1 MADKQTKI
9 GWSTAA
15 AIVVANMVGTGVFTT
30 LGFQLSSLEHVSVI
44 LLLWIVG
51 GLVALCGAFTYAE
64 IATRLPKSGGEYH
77 FLSKIYHPFL
87 GYLSGW
93 VSITVG
99 FAAAIALAAMAIGS
113 YVATF
118 LGWTDSFVAV
128 VSILVVALVHSFD
141 IRQSSRFQNILTGLK
156 VLLVLLLIVSGFLL
170 PAATDNALA
179 LSETFKFSLRDIWQP
194 AVAVSL
200 VYVIYAFS
208 GWNAA
213 AYLTDE
219 IKAPRRNLPRALLGG
234 TILVSLLFFLLQLAF
249 LRQAPVDL
257 LAGKVEVG
265 QVVAQLMFGDTG
277 GRVISFLIAGLLI
290 AGISAMIW
298 VGSRVT
304 RAMAG
309 DYQMWQYFDRDN
321 QRGVPVRAIWLQ
333 AAISVFLVS
342 TSSFEQVLLYSG
354 FVLQL
359 FTILTVL
366 GLFQLRREKTGA
378 STAWKSPLFPWVQI
392 IFLLFNV
399 IVLFFLLID
408 KPFESLLG
416 LLNLAAGALS
426 FAWER
431 WRYKPATIPGRGSK
445 NGNDKMNGNSTI
457 HSNVKTVDLKH
468 RAKATKE
475 S

>member
-1 MADKQTKI
+1 MPGQQTKI
-9 GWSTAA
+9 GWATAA

-30 LGFQLSSLEHVSVI
+30 LGLQLSSLEHVGVI
-44 LLLWIVG
+44 LLLWVIG
-51 GLVALCGAFTYAE
+51 GVVALCGAFTYAE

-118 LGWTDSFVAV
+118 LGWSGSSVAV
-128 VSILVVALVHSFD
+128 VSILGVALVHSFD
-141 IRQSSRFQNILTGLK
+141 IKQSSRFQNILTGLK
-156 VLLVLLLIVSGFLL
+156 VLLVLVLIISGFVL

-179 LSETFKFSLRDIWQP
+179 LSETLRFGWEDVWQT
-194 AVAVSL
+194 AIAVSL

-219 IKAPRRNLPRALLGG
+219 IRSPRKNLPRALLGG

-249 LRQAPVDL
+249 LRQAPAAL

-265 QVVAQLMFGDTG
+265 QVVAQLMFGNTG
-277 GRVISFLIAGLLI
+277 GRIISFLIAGLLI

-309 DYQMWQYFDRDN
+309 DYQMWQYFARDN

-366 GLFQLRREKTGA
+366 GLFRLRKERTGEA
-378 STAWKSPLFPWVQI
+378 TAWRSPLFPAVQI
-392 IFLLFNV
+392 IFLFFNV
-399 IVLFFLLID
+399 LVLFFLLVD

-416 LLNLAAGALS
+416 FLNLAAGALS
-426 FAWER
+426 FAWEK
-431 WRYKPATIPGRGSK
+431 WRYQQAPAPATVAKREEK
-445 NGNDKMNGNSTI
+445 NQKVAAPE
-457 HSNVKTVDLKH
+457 VKTKEVKQGV
-468 RAKATKE
+468 KITKE
-475 S
+475 

>member
-1 MADKQTKI
+1 MPQYQTKI
-9 GWSTAA
+9 GWATAS

-30 LGFQLSSLEHVSVI
+30 LGFQLGSLHQIMAI
-44 LLLWIVG
+44 LLLWLIG
-51 GLVALCGAFTYAE
+51 GLVALSGAFTYAE

-118 LGWTDSFVAV
+118 IGWPQSVVAV
-128 VSILVVALVHSFD
+128 ISVLLVALVHSFD
-141 IRQSSRFQNILTGLK
+141 IRQSSRFQNVLTIGK
-156 VLLVLLLIVSGFLL
+156 VLLVLLLIVSGFAL
-170 PAATDNALA
+170 PAAEGNA
-179 LSETFKFSLRDIWQP
+179 FSLPGAFSFSWSDLWQP
-194 AVAVSL
+194 AYAISL
-200 VYVIYAFS
+200 VYVIYSYS

-219 IKAPRRNLPRALLGG
+219 INEPRKNLPKALLGG
-234 TILVSLLFFLLQLAF
+234 TLLVCLLFFLLQVAF
-249 LRQAPVDL
+249 LRQAPPSL

-265 QVVAQLMFGDTG
+265 QVVAGLMFGASG
-277 GRVISFLIAGLLI
+277 GRVISFMIAGLLI

-309 DYQMWQYFDRDN
+309 DYQMWQYFARDN
-321 QRGVPVRAIWLQ
+321 KRGVPVRAIWLQ
-333 AAISVFLVS
+333 AAISVFLVT
-342 TSSFEQVLLYSG
+342 TSSFEQVLIYSG

-359 FTILTVL
+359 FTILTVI
-366 GLFQLRREKTGA
+366 GLFKLRRNKTGQH
-378 STAWKSPLFPWVQI
+378 TAWAGPLYPWMQI
-392 IFLLFNV
+392 IFLLFNAL
-399 IVLFFLLID
+399 VLVFLLID

-426 FAWER
+426 YTWEK
-431 WRYKPATIPGRGSK
+431 WRYDSQKNIRRKLGKTKNKVAGDLSSRPKPQKIEISNK
-445 NGNDKMNGNSTI
+445 N
-457 HSNVKTVDLKH
+457 
-468 RAKATKE
+468 
-475 S
+475 

>member
-1 MADKQTKI
+1 MPGQQTKI

-30 LGFQLSSLEHVSVI
+30 LGLQLSSLEHVGVI
-44 LLLWIVG
+44 LLLWVVG
-51 GLVALCGAFTYAE
+51 GVVALCGAFTYAE

-77 FLSKIYHPFL
+77 FLSRIYHPFL

-118 LGWTDSFVAV
+118 LGWPDSSVAM
-128 VSILVVALVHSFD
+128 VSILLVALVHSFD
-141 IRQSSRFQNILTGLK
+141 IKQSSRFQNILTGLK
-156 VLLVLLLIVSGFLL
+156 VLLVLVLIVSGFVL
-170 PAATDNALA
+170 PAASDNALV
-179 LSETFKFSLRDIWQP
+179 LSETLRFGWEDVWQS
-194 AVAVSL
+194 AIAVSL

-219 IKAPRRNLPRALLGG
+219 IRAPRRNLPRALLGG
-234 TILVSLLFFLLQLAF
+234 TILVSVLFFLLQLAF
-249 LRQAPVDL
+249 LRQAPAAL

-265 QVVAQLMFGDTG
+265 QVVAQLMFGAKG
-277 GRVISFLIAGLLI
+277 GRIISFLIAGLLI

-309 DYQMWQYFDRDN
+309 DYQMWQYFARDN

-366 GLFQLRREKTGA
+366 GLFRLRRENTG
-378 STAWKSPLFPWVQI
+378 SDTAWKSPLFPIVQI
-392 IFLLFNV
+392 VFLVFNV
-399 IVLFFLLID
+399 LVLFFLLVD

-416 LLNLAAGALS
+416 FLNLAAGALS
-426 FAWER
+426 FAWEK
-431 WRYKPATIPGRGSK
+431 WRYQPKPATIQEAKPAQ
-445 NGNDKMNGNSTI
+445 NG
-457 HSNVKTVDLKH
+457 
-468 RAKATKE
+468 KATNKPGPKSNKLE
-475 S
+475 RRVKVGKD

>member
-1 MADKQTKI
+1 MREKQTKI
-9 GWSTAA
+9 GWATAA

-30 LGFQLSSLEHVSVI
+30 LGLQLSSLEHVSIII
-44 LLLWIVG
+44 LLWVVG

-77 FLSKIYHPFL
+77 FLSRIYHPFL

-118 LGWTDSFVAV
+118 LGWSGSSVAT
-128 VSILVVALVHSFD
+128 VSILLVALVHSFD

-156 VLLVLLLIVSGFLL
+156 VLLVLILIISGLLL
-170 PAATDNALA
+170 PAAADNALV
-179 LSETFKFSLRDIWQP
+179 LSETFRFRFTDVWQP
-194 AVAVSL
+194 VVAVSL

-213 AYLTDE
+213 AYLTEE
-219 IKAPRRNLPRALLGG
+219 IRNPRRNLPRALLGG
-234 TILVSLLFFLLQLAF
+234 TILVSVLFFLLQVAF
-249 LRQAPVDL
+249 LRQAPADL

-265 QVVAQLMFGDTG
+265 QVVASLMFGETG
-277 GRVISFLIAGLLI
+277 GRIISFLIAGLLI

-309 DYQMWQYFDRDN
+309 DYQMWQYFARDN

-366 GLFQLRREKTGA
+366 GLFRLRRQQIGDEV
-378 STAWKSPLFPWVQI
+378 AWRSPMFPWVQF
-392 IFLLFNV
+392 IFLFFNV
-399 IVLFFLLID
+399 IVLCFLLID

-416 LLNLAAGALS
+416 LLNLVAGAMS
-426 FAWER
+426 FAWEK
-431 WRYKPATIPGRGSK
+431 WRYEPISK
-445 NGNDKMNGNSTI
+445 KVAKKEKRNGKSHQGPTTNS
-457 HSNVKTVDLKH
+457 VQLKQ
-468 RAKATKE
+468 KAGVPKD
-475 S
+475 